1 MKTSELVAPRFS
13 RESQARMLDSADVET
28 ENRFKDELLIH
39 LAKSTLD
46 SGGKLLDRIATTIAT
61 ASGVLLSGYIAALG
75 FLKPVFNSYVQMILV
90 AIPAVIWLITL
101 PVSLFITLPHKER
114 FDLKIPSKIVDA
126 GNRGLSRQLIWAKVV
141 LFLMLVGIGFAIGV
155 VLSFG
160 SSGSTA
166 HN

>member
-1 MKTSELVAPRFS
+1 MDAK
-13 RESQARMLDSADVET
+13 DVET
-28 ENRFKDELLIH
+28 ENRFRDELLIH

-46 SGGKLLDRIATTIAT
+46 SGGKLLDRIASTTAT
-61 ASGVLLSGYIAALG
+61 ASGVLLSAYIAVLG
-75 FLKPVFNSYVQMILV
+75 FLKPGFNSYVQMIPV
-90 AIPAVIWLITL
+90 AIPAAIWLITL
-101 PVSLFITLPHKER
+101 PVSLFITLPHKEQ

-126 GNRGLSRQLIWAKVV
+126 GSRGLSRQLNWAKAV

-160 SSGSTA
+160 YAGSTA